1 MRIDVGTLNVPLEK
15 SSEVS
20 KSHQK
25 DGWGRVYRDRV
36 WSCFEQISQD
46 LPIAPM
52 ISPITTLATPLQPNC
67 VLTYV

>member
-1 MRIDVGTLNVPLEK
+1 MRKDVGTLNVPLEK

-25 DGWGRVYRDRV
+25 DGWGWVYRDRV
-36 WSCFEQISQD
+36 WSGFEQISQD
-46 LPIAPM
+46 LPIPPM
-52 ISPITTLATPLQPNC
+52 ISPDTTIATPLQPNC